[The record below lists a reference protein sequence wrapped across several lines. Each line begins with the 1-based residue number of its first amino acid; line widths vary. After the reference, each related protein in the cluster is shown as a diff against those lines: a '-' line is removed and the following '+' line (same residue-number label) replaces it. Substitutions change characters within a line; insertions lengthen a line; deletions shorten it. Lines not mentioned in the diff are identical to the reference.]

1 MYVIKN
7 VALFNFKQRWKL
19 WKKCGLQGGQRPE
32 VPPKVLPPP
41 HPPTHK
47 HTHKDLGPLGSPLKL
62 KPRLLIDT
70 WVRNLIL
77 TP

>member
-1 MYVIKN
+1 MEKVWS
-7 VALFNFKQRWKL
+7 ARWSEAR
-19 WKKCGLQGGQRPE
+19 G
-32 VPPKVLPPP
+32 PPKGFAPPP
-41 HPPTHK
+41 TPPTHK